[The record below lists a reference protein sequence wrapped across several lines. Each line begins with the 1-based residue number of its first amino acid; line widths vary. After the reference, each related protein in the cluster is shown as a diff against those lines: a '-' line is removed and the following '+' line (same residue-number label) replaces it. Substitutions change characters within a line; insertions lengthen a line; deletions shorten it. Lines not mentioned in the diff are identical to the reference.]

1 MNQGPKVL
9 RKRHTVGG
17 PPAPG
22 EIPASN
28 ATAAMFAARV
38 RFAEPPKE
46 ETKEERRRREKEE
59 ARREKEAAK
68 REKERAKMGYPQRP
82 EIPLQGI
89 FRPDYV
95 KEAEIARDREL
106 ARGMSAKASSS
117 RKLSKRR

>member
-1 MNQGPKVL
+1 MSHGPKVL
-9 RKRHTVGG
+9 KKRHTMGG
-17 PPAPG
+17 APQAP
-22 EIPASN
+22 EASASN

-38 RFAEPPKE
+38 RFAEPPRE

-68 REKERAKMGYPQRP
+68 REKERAKTGMFRP

-89 FRPDYV
+89 FAPDYV
-95 KEAEIARDREL
+95 KEAEIARDRE
-106 ARGMSAKASSS
+106 AVRMASAKASSS